1 MGKQRMGRRRSAID
15 TVGSTSG
22 NLPIRTDYSSIAPSG
37 LAIDLRDVTFAY
49 EGGTRAL
56 DRLSLAVPQGEF
68 TALVGPNGGGKS
80 TLARHLNGLL
90 RPRAGSVAIN
100 GRPAAGRPVGDLAR
114 EVGYVSQNPDHQIF
128 APTVREEVA
137 FGPRNLGLKGDAL
150 ARRVD
155 EALAAF
161 DLEALAGTPP
171 AVLGYGQ
178 RRLVT
183 VASVWAM
190 QPPIWVLDEPT
201 TGLDARFTARL
212 MACLHELHRAG
223 ATILLITHDLRLV
236 AEAAQRVVVIDAGR
250 VAVDGPPAV
259 VLSDPQA
266 LATHGL
272 RPPPITRLS
281 AALAPFGFPHPV
293 LTVDQFMS
301 AWHGLAE
308 LTHALRPLRP
318 RQRLAPTPRPSHQ
331 NRLGAVWRGVVCRRQ
346 GRMAVGGVAGRHPR
360 VPAEFQGAAPAD
372 WMGVAATAARGDH
385 HCGDLA
391 VFRPAARPGPVHHWP
406 VQRDL
411 DQPAGW
417 RGDRAAGR
425 RHVDAVFRHPVH
437 HPAARAGARAGASWV
452 CPSSGV

>member
-1 MGKQRMGRRRSAID
+1 MVAERRRHITTNEKTANGEAEEPID
-15 TVGSTSG
+15 TVGSIGG
-22 NLPIRTDYSSIAPSG
+22 NPQVRMDYSAIAPSG

-49 EGGTRAL
+49 EGGKRAL
-56 DRLSLAVPQGEF
+56 DCLSLAIPQGEF
-68 TALVGPNGGGKS
+68 TALVGRNGGGKS

-155 EALAAF
+155 EALAEF

-201 TGLDARFTARL
+201 TGLDARYTARL

-250 VAVDGPPAV
+250 LAVDGPPAV
-259 VLSDPQA
+259 VLSEPQA
-266 LATHGL
+266 LATYGL

-281 AALAPFGFPHPV
+281 ASLAPFGFPHPV

-308 LTHALRPLRP
+308 
-318 RQRLAPTPRPSHQ
+318 
-331 NRLGAVWRGVVCRRQ
+331 
-346 GRMAVGGVAGRHPR
+346 
-360 VPAEFQGAAPAD
+360 
-372 WMGVAATAARGDH
+372 
-385 HCGDLA
+385 
-391 VFRPAARPGPVHHWP
+391 
-406 VQRDL
+406 
-411 DQPAGW
+411 
-417 RGDRAAGR
+417 
-425 RHVDAVFRHPVH
+425 
-437 HPAARAGARAGASWV
+437 
-452 CPSSGV
+452 